1 MKLSERI
8 SELKPS
14 PTLAITQKAKEMK
27 AKGIDVISFGAG
39 EPDFT
44 TPTPIIDEAKA
55 ALDAGMTHYT
65 PVPGIPELKKAICD
79 HVFKKTDVKYLDNQ
93 VITTCGA
100 KSAIFIAFQALLDP
114 GDEVIIPAPYWVSYP
129 AQVTLAG
136 GTPKIVTTE
145 EANQFKLK
153 PEDLTAAITDKTRAI
168 IINSPSNPTGSIYS
182 KKELTDLIEICIK
195 HNVTI
200 IADEIY
206 DQLIYDG
213 TFTSVLSSHP
223 RAAEHTIYINGVS
236 KGYAMTGWRMG
247 YAAGPEAVIKAM
259 CKYQSQLLTCIPG
272 FVQKAA
278 AAALLAPESMTADM
292 LKTFKERRDL
302 IVKLVHEIRGL
313 KCVTPAG
320 AFYAFVNVSN
330 YFGRRGDITGSQSL
344 AEYLLNDGHVAVVPG
359 SAFGMDDCVR
369 LSFATSNEAITEGLR
384 RMKEALYLF
393 NH

>member
-8 SELKPS
+8 SQIKPS

-39 EPDFT
+39 EPDFS
-44 TPTPIIDEAKA
+44 TPARIIDEAKA

-65 PVPGIPELKKAICD
+65 PVPGIPELRKAICD
-79 HVFKKTDVKYLDNQ
+79 HIYKKTDVKYLDSQ
-93 VITTCGA
+93 VMATCGA
-100 KSAIFIAFQALLDP
+100 KSAIFIALQVLLDP
-114 GDEVIIPAPYWVSYP
+114 GDEVIVPAPYWVSYP
-129 AQVTLAG
+129 DQVTLAG
-136 GTPKIVTTE
+136 GIPKIVMTD

-153 PEDLTAAITDKTRAI
+153 PEDLSAAITEKTSAI

-182 KKELTDLIEICIK
+182 KKELSALVEICINK
-195 HNVTI
+195 NITI

-213 TFTSVLSSHP
+213 TFTSVLSSHH

-247 YAAGPEAVIKAM
+247 YAAGPETAIKAM
-259 CKYQSQLLTCIPG
+259 CKYQGQLLTCIPG

-278 AAALLAPESMTADM
+278 TTALLAPESMTADM

-302 IVKLVHEIRGL
+302 IIKLIHEIRGL
-313 KCVTPAG
+313 QCVTPAG

-330 YFGRRGDITGSQSL
+330 YFGRREGMTDSQSL
-344 AEYLLNDGHVAVVPG
+344 AEYLLNDAHVAVVPG
-359 SAFGMDDCVR
+359 SAFGMDDYVR
-369 LSFATSNEAITEGLR
+369 LSFATNNEAIIEGLR
-384 RMKEALYLF
+384 RMKEAFYLF